1 MKFKGVGQVKAI
13 TIAAAFELGR
23 RRRLEEVKERF
34 KISSSRSVFDLMQPL
49 LGELPHE
56 EFWVLFLNNSNR
68 VLHKELLS
76 KGGIT
81 GTVVD
86 IRLIFKFAL
95 EYKATSLILTH
106 NHPSGKLLASEADR
120 LITQRIQLA
129 GKHLDILVLDHIII
143 TETAYFSFAD
153 EGIL

>member
-1 MKFKGVGQVKAI
+1 
-13 TIAAAFELGR
+13 
-23 RRRLEEVKERF
+23 
-34 KISSSRSVFDLMQPL
+34 
-49 LGELPHE
+49 
-56 EFWVLFLNNSNR
+56 
-68 VLHKELLS
+68 
-76 KGGIT
+76 
-81 GTVVD
+81 VD